1 MLILK
6 VFKNGVAFTGGL
18 RHKAL
23 CGFGTR
29 RAMVSLYGSSIAFG
43 LKRFASDTYTSSV
56 RERGIF
62 SYASVSMEIWFF
74 FRISPTDFPI
84 KQMKDKSNRDLSD
97 SNHRVIDIRICLCSY
112 INRYLNFSLCALA

>member
-62 SYASVSMEIWFF
+62 SYASVSMEMWLFLG
-74 FRISPTDFPI
+74 FPCTE
-84 KQMKDKSNRDLSD
+84 R
-97 SNHRVIDIRICLCSY
+97 RVHL
-112 INRYLNFSLCALA
+112 FGLAPWIAQVGWHHVR

>member
-1 MLILK
+1 MLISK

-29 RAMVSLYGSSIAFG
+29 RAIFSLYGSSIAFG

-62 SYASVSMEIWFF
+62 SYVSVSMEMWLLLG
-74 FRISPTDFPI
+74 FP
-84 KQMKDKSNRDLSD
+84 
-97 SNHRVIDIRICLCSY
+97 CTE
-112 INRYLNFSLCALA
+112 